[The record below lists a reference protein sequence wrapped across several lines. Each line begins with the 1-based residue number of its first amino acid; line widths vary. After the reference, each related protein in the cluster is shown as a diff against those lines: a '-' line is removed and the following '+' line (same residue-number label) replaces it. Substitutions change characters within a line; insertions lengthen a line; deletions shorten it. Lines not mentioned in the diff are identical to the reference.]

1 MAVRCIQG
9 HYAHLDA
16 KSDTKRI
23 LYNMAVRNL
32 RYIYRKQHE
41 DGGFGT
47 VYSTT
52 LAIHADLSRLGI
64 PKSLQPFRF
73 AEARKW
79 LINTQQKVLHI
90 SERLELY
97 KKPCIHRMEASA
109 LQSLLPASL
118 LEV

>member
-1 MAVRCIQG
+1 MERASLNAMAIRCMQS

-32 RYIYRKQHE
+32 RYIYRKQQA

-47 VYSTT
+47 VYTTT

-73 AEARKW
+73 SEARKW
-79 LINTQQKVLHI
+79 LIAAQKKVGQYLLFLSI
-90 SERLELY
+90 LNRRL
-97 KKPCIHRMEASA
+97 
-109 LQSLLPASL
+109 
-118 LEV
+118 